1 MKPSIKTLLIIS
13 AIAGGLSTSVAFAA
27 PASGGAASGGQ
38 MKAQSE
44 ILSDIDGI
52 LHATAQKATA
62 LTNQVDLF
70 LSNIENSN
78 TASTKLSQPA
88 DTAQNNFTNASTPDV
103 PLSQTSL
110 TNYINYQA
118 AQATTKNVAATLSK
132 PVNIISPPK
141 DNSVENEFLKALF
154 ANNGTPKTQTTLD
167 LKPQTNTAL
176 VSQLTLGTPADDTLY
191 VSGSSLQDAENA
203 DSSNNPD
210 YLQSGEKTD
219 VEKPKKNFTTYMSAP
234 TFVSPY
240 NGSYYTGKN
249 GQNAY
254 SANAAKAYLV
264 YLTDAANPIGSNI
277 NWQNLAPAAVADT
290 SKAKKGKG
298 SPASVRAKDILKL
311 KNSTAYQNYQLT
323 VRNIVA
329 SRSLVTDLLNQILV
343 ERTPSAALAKQA
355 NLPPQYT
362 TQNNYVTGPDGKVKA
377 QTTASPL
384 QVENY
389 IANHRVNSSKWYQSM
404 STASPAV
411 VQRETL
417 YVLAEILSKMQ
428 QAHLDREKLL
438 MVNGLTAIETVN
450 GMKQLANTQVQAVNK
465 EIASLTGVAQ
475 TKNKASQQT
484 LKEFHLDASST
495 SGSGS

>member
-27 PASGGAASGGQ
+27 PQSGQSSNAQ
-38 MKAQSE
+38 AQSK
-44 ILSDIDGI
+44 ILADIDGI

-62 LTNQVDLF
+62 LTNQVDQF
-70 LSNIENSN
+70 LSGVENSN
-78 TASTKLSQPA
+78 TASTKLSQP
-88 DTAQNNFTNASTPDV
+88 DGTTNFSNVSTPNV
-103 PLSQTSL
+103 PLSQTTL

-132 PVNIISPPK
+132 PVNIINPPK
-141 DNSVENEFLKALF
+141 DNSTQNEFLKALF
-154 ANNGTPKTQTTLD
+154 ANNDTPKTDTTLD

-176 VSQLTLGTPADDTLY
+176 VSQLTLGTPADDTLFI
-191 VSGSSLQDAENA
+191 SGNSLQDAENA

-210 YLQSGEKTD
+210 YLQSGEKDD
-219 VEKPKKNFTTYMSAP
+219 VMKPKKNFTTYMSAP

-240 NGSYYTGKN
+240 NGSYYTGPN

-264 YLTDAANPIGSNI
+264 YLTDAANPIGSDI

-298 SPASVRAKDILKL
+298 SPSSVRAKDILKL
-311 KNSTAYQNYQLT
+311 KNSTAYQKYQLT

-329 SRSLVTDLLNQILV
+329 SRSLVTDLLNQMLV
-343 ERTPSAALAKQA
+343 ERTPSAKLAQEA

-362 TQNNYVTGPDGKVKA
+362 TQNYVKGSKKP
-377 QTTASPL
+377 QTTASPM

-484 LKEFHLDASST
+484 LKQFHLDNSSS
-495 SGSGS
+495 SGN